1 METGETPHPGYFDTD
16 ALNFAV
22 EIVNKIVG
30 FAGEILGSI
39 S

>member
-1 METGETPHPGYFDTD
+1 METGDVPHPGYFDTD

-22 EIVNKIVG
+22 EIVNKILG
-30 FAGEILGSI
+30 FATEIFSVI